1 MCRRFQGRFPKGAR
15 MARVG
20 AWVGG
25 AALILVA
32 AGCNAPARTQEE
44 TRMYPKA
51 PLEIMAPWITPEPT
65 TDMSRLA
72 RLNKPAIVEIPVD
85 SVMAPPKK

>member
-1 MCRRFQGRFPKGAR
+1 
-15 MARVG
+15 MARA
-20 AWVGG
+20 AWRIGG

-32 AGCNAPARTQEE
+32 VAGCNAPARTQEE

-51 PLEIMAPWITPEPT
+51 PLEVMGPWIKPEPT

-72 RLNKPAIVEIPVD
+72 RLNKPAVVEIPAD
-85 SVMAPPKK
+85 SVMAPAKK

>member
-1 MCRRFQGRFPKGAR
+1 MAARGAR
-15 MARVG
+15 I
-20 AWVGG
+20 GG
-25 AALILVA
+25 ALALVA
-32 AGCNAPARTQEE
+32 ALAACNAPARTQEE

-51 PLEIMAPWITPEPT
+51 PLEVMGPWIKPEPT

-85 SVMAPPKK
+85 SVMAPPRK